1 MKTRKMIAILLAMVT
16 SASLIGCSTKTNG
29 NTTST
34 QKDNASVSTQDS
46 NSSNP
51 ESKDDTT
58 GKDTFT
64 IGFSNCSQDTPF
76 FANMTP
82 IIEDYAKGK
91 GLEVISLNADND
103 VTKQNKDIQDLISRK
118 IDILL
123 INPVNE
129 DGPSAGIEACNK
141 ANIPVITVDKNVT
154 KGNTAWVGRDNVEM
168 GRLVGENLIELL
180 GGQDKATGTILEIQG
195 TAGSTTMMNRRDGFH
210 EAITKAPGLKIVS
223 SSYCDYDRSKA
234 IPATQDLLQAN
245 KDVVAIFGHNDD
257 MAIGAAQVCQEQG
270 LKDILVCG
278 VDGLMEAVLKIQ
290 EGKYASTSSNDP
302 VLLGQTA
309 VDTAIKVMNKE
320 NVESFVDAGTVVI
333 NEKNVEE
340 YANSKL
346 DFATM
351 VKP

>member
-1 MKTRKMIAILLAMVT
+1 MKFKKTMAIVLAIATTVVMTACGGSKSVKGT
-16 SASLIGCSTKTNG
+16 DSATAAKSG
-29 NTTST
+29 
-34 QKDNASVSTQDS
+34 DS
-46 NSSNP
+46 
-51 ESKDDTT
+51 
-58 GKDTFT
+58 FT

-82 IIEDYAKGK
+82 IIQDYGKEKGID
-91 GLEVISLNADND
+91 VISLNADND
-103 VTKQNKDIQDLISRK
+103 VAKQNKDIQDLISRG
-118 IDILL
+118 IDVLI

-141 ANIPVITVDKNVT
+141 ANIPVITVDKNIK
-154 KGNTAWVGRDNVEM
+154 KGNTAWVGRDNKEM
-168 GRLVGENLIELL
+168 GRLVGENLIEML
-180 GGQDKATGTILEIQG
+180 GGAESAKGVILEIQG

-210 EAITKAPGLKIVS
+210 EAIEKASGLTIVQ

-245 KDVVAIFGHNDD
+245 KNVVAIFGHNDD

-270 LKDILVCG
+270 FKDVLVCG

-290 EGKYASTSSNDP
+290 DGSYACTASNDP

-309 VDTAIKVMNKE
+309 VDTAIKVQAGE
-320 NVESFVDAGTVVI
+320 TVEKFVDAGTVVI
-333 NEKNVEE
+333 DSSNVSE
-340 YANSKL
+340 YANKDL

-351 VKP
+351 VK